1 MAKIGIGIL
10 LIFWMATTL
19 CLVCSIVGLVLFV
32 RDDSQCENF
41 QGDEGMSSWM
51 RVGHSL
57 LNKL

>member
-10 LIFWMATTL
+10 LIFWMIISL
-19 CLVCSIVGLVLFV
+19 CLVCSVIGLILFV
-32 RDDSQCENF
+32 RADYNVKSFQDDK
-41 QGDEGMSSWM
+41 GMSSWM